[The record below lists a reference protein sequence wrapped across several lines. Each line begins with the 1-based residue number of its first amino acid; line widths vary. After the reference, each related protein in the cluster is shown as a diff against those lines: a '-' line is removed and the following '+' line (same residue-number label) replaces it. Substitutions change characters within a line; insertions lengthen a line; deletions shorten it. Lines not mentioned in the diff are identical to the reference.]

1 MGFKD
6 LPGGAAARQGQSAA
20 DKITAQ
26 QNSNASNTLSKQN
39 SLTSAQSPK

>member
-20 DKITAQ
+20 DKTTAQ
-26 QNSNASNTLSKQN
+26 QNSNVSNTLSKQD
-39 SLTSAQSPK
+39 SLTNAKSPK